1 MIKGLY
7 FKLNMDKPFDK
18 EIYDFFQESKHKT
31 KIDTLYAAMLA
42 YKDILKERDKND
54 KQRFDHNNYSN
65 MVIISISHMCR
76 FALHA

>member
-42 YKDILKERDKND
+42 YKGVRHNSVKEGDK
-54 KQRFDHNNYSN
+54 K
-65 MVIISISHMCR
+65 
-76 FALHA
+76 

>member
-7 FKLNMDKPFDK
+7 FKLNIEKPFDK

-42 YKDILKERDKND
+42 YKEIQIQNKAYKEGSTEND
-54 KQRFDHNNYSN
+54 K
-65 MVIISISHMCR
+65 
-76 FALHA
+76 